1 MENENNS
8 SGISAAPI
16 IFIIGTIIAFICLF
30 NDHFFWFLIIMI
42 ITGGI
47 SGAIWQ
53 NKKDEKEREE
63 RKRRQEERKIQ
74 KQAEFEQKSPIYNA
88 QKEELISKYGE
99 PDKTFIFEELNL
111 QKEII
116 VFGKVNRI
124 WLLGKDLPM
133 SDILSCTFNDNQR
146 IEKGSVS
153 YETKTS
159 TGNMAKRAIVGG
171 VLTGGVGAVVGGATA
186 RKETT
191 VTQENDK
198 VIHDYTVIININS
211 LSEPIIRIP
220 LGTDGTKVN
229 EIVGLMNV
237 IISRKS

>member
-1 MENENNS
+1 M
-8 SGISAAPI
+8 GWV
-16 IFIIGTIIAFICLF
+16 L
-30 NDHFFWFLIIMI
+30 FLIFLCI
-42 ITGGI
+42 ISFMSGWTILGWILVVFFVAVGI
-47 SGAIWQ
+47 ALIWAYDENQ
-53 NKKDEKEREE
+53 KKQENRKQIREKAVIRKMAEKEA
-63 RKRRQEERKIQ
+63 KI
-74 KQAEFEQKSPIYNA
+74 SIYNTSRND
-88 QKEELISKYGE
+88 LISKYGE
-99 PDKTFIFEELNL
+99 PDKTIIFEELNL

-133 SDILSCTFNDNQR
+133 SDVLSCSFNDNQR

-159 TGNMAKRAIVGG
+159 TGNMAKRAIIGG

-186 RKETT
+186 RKETS
-191 VTQENDK
+191 VKQENDK

-211 LSEPIIRIP
+211 LSEPILKIP
-220 LGTDGTKVN
+220 LEADGAKVN

-237 IISRKS
+237 IINRNKE

>member
-1 MENENNS
+1 MGWVLLLIFLCVISFMAGWTTLGWVLVAFFVVIGVALIWANNENQKKQEE
-8 SGISAAPI
+8 
-16 IFIIGTIIAFICLF
+16 LK
-30 NDHFFWFLIIMI
+30 HLKEKV
-42 ITGGI
+42 
-47 SGAIWQ
+47 AI
-53 NKKDEKEREE
+53 KRKAEKEA
-63 RKRRQEERKIQ
+63 KI
-74 KQAEFEQKSPIYNA
+74 PIYNA

-146 IEKGSVS
+146 IEKGKVS

-171 VLTGGVGAVVGGATA
+171 VLTGGVGAIVGGATA

-198 VIHDYTVIININS
+198 VVHDYTVVININS
-211 LSEPIIRIP
+211 LSEPIIRIS
-220 LGTDGTKVN
+220 LGSDGAKVN

-237 IISRKS
+237 IISRRK

>member
-1 MENENNS
+1 MGWVLFLIFLCIISFMAGWTTLGWILVAFFVAVGIALIWANNEN
-8 SGISAAPI
+8 
-16 IFIIGTIIAFICLF
+16 
-30 NDHFFWFLIIMI
+30 
-42 ITGGI
+42 
-47 SGAIWQ
+47 Q
-53 NKKDEKEREE
+53 KK
-63 RKRRQEERKIQ
+63 QEEIKQINEKAAIK
-74 KQAEFEQKSPIYNA
+74 KQAEKEAKTPIYNA
-88 QKEELISKYGE
+88 SRNELISKYGE
-99 PDKTFIFEELNL
+99 PDKAFIFEELNL

-191 VTQENDK
+191 VKQENDK

-211 LSEPIIRIP
+211 LSEPIVKIP
-220 LGTDGTKVN
+220 LGSDGAKVN

-237 IISRKS
+237 IISRKK

>member
-1 MENENNS
+1 M
-8 SGISAAPI
+8 
-16 IFIIGTIIAFICLF
+16 
-30 NDHFFWFLIIMI
+30 
-42 ITGGI
+42 
-47 SGAIWQ
+47 AI
-53 NKKDEKEREE
+53 KRKAEKEA
-63 RKRRQEERKIQ
+63 KI
-74 KQAEFEQKSPIYNA
+74 PVYNA
-88 QKEELISKYGE
+88 SRNDLISKYGE

-146 IEKGSVS
+146 IVKGNVS

-191 VTQENDK
+191 VKQENDK
-198 VIHDYTVIININS
+198 IIHDYTVIININS
-211 LSEPIIRIP
+211 LSEPIVKIP
-220 LGTDGTKVN
+220 LGTDGAKVN

-237 IISRKS
+237 IISRKK

>member
-1 MENENNS
+1 MSGWTILGWILVVFFVAVGIALIWAYDENQKKQENRKQ
-8 SGISAAPI
+8 IREKAVIRKMA
-16 IFIIGTIIAFICLF
+16 
-30 NDHFFWFLIIMI
+30 
-42 ITGGI
+42 
-47 SGAIWQ
+47 
-53 NKKDEKEREE
+53 EKEA
-63 RKRRQEERKIQ
+63 KI
-74 KQAEFEQKSPIYNA
+74 SIYNTSRND
-88 QKEELISKYGE
+88 LISKYGE
-99 PDKTFIFEELNL
+99 PDKTIIFEELNL

-133 SDILSCTFNDNQR
+133 SDVLSCSFNDNQR

-159 TGNMAKRAIVGG
+159 TGNMAKRAIIGG

-186 RKETT
+186 RKETS
-191 VTQENDK
+191 VKQENDK

-211 LSEPIIRIP
+211 LSEPILKIP
-220 LGTDGTKVN
+220 LEADGAKVN

-237 IISRKS
+237 IINRNKE

>member
-1 MENENNS
+1 M
-8 SGISAAPI
+8 
-16 IFIIGTIIAFICLF
+16 
-30 NDHFFWFLIIMI
+30 FWVFFLIFFCILCFAIGWTTLGWILVAVFAIFGI
-42 ITGGI
+42 ILV
-47 SGAIWQ
+47 SAIKDGS
-53 NKKDEKEREE
+53 KKEEE
-63 RKRRQEERKIQ
+63 RKHKQEERKAQ
-74 KQAEFEQKSPIYNA
+74 KQAEIDRKTPIYNT
-88 QKEELISKYGE
+88 KKDELVSKYGQ
-99 PDKTFIFEELNL
+99 PDKTIILEELNL
-111 QKEII
+111 EKEII

-146 IEKGSVS
+146 IEKGGVS

-171 VLTGGVGAVVGGATA
+171 VLTGGVGVVVGGATA

-191 VTQENDK
+191 VKQENDK

-211 LSEPIIRIP
+211 LSEPIIKIP
-220 LGTDGTKVN
+220 LGTDGAKVN

-237 IISRKS
+237 IISRHK

>member
-1 MENENNS
+1 M
-8 SGISAAPI
+8 A
-16 IFIIGTIIAFICLF
+16 
-30 NDHFFWFLIIMI
+30 

-47 SGAIWQ
+47 SSSIWQ
-53 NKKDEKEREE
+53 NKKNKKEREE
-63 RKRRQEERKIQ
+63 RKRRQEERKVQ

-88 QKEELISKYGE
+88 QKNELISKYGQ
-99 PDKTFIFEELNL
+99 PDKSILFEELNL

-133 SDILSCTFNDNQR
+133 SDILSCTFNDNQHTV
-146 IEKGSVS
+146 KGSVS

-191 VTQENDK
+191 VKQENDK
-198 VIHDYTVIININS
+198 AIHDYTVIININS
-211 LSEPIIRIP
+211 LSEPIVKIP
-220 LGTDGTKVN
+220 LGSDGAKVN

-237 IISRKS
+237 IISRNKG

>member
-1 MENENNS
+1 MENKNNS
-8 SGISAAPI
+8 SDISAAPI
-16 IFIIGTIIAFICLF
+16 VFIIGTIISFVCLF
-30 NDHFFWFLIIMI
+30 NDHFFWFMIIMG

-47 SGAIWQ
+47 SGSIWQ
-53 NKKDEKEREE
+53 NKKNEKEREE
-63 RKRRQEERKIQ
+63 RKRKQEERKAL
-74 KQAEFEQKSPIYNA
+74 KQAEIEQKSPIYNA
-88 QKEELISKYGE
+88 QKEELILKYGQ
-99 PDKTFIFEELNL
+99 PDKSIPFEELNL

-146 IEKGSVS
+146 IKKGGVS

-191 VTQENDK
+191 VKQENDK

-211 LSEPIIRIP
+211 LSEPIIKIP
-220 LGTDGTKVN
+220 LGTDDAKVN

-237 IISRKS
+237 IISRHK

>member
-1 MENENNS
+1 MENNS
-8 SGISAAPI
+8 SNNVSCAPF
-16 IFIIGTIIAFICLF
+16 IFIIGTIIAFVCLF
-30 NDHFFWFLIIMI
+30 NDNFFLFLFVMA

-53 NKKDEKEREE
+53 DKQKKKEREE
-63 RKRRQEERKIQ
+63 RKRKQEEKKAQ
-74 KQAEFEQKSPIYNA
+74 KQAEIERKTPIYNA
-88 QKEELISKYGE
+88 KKDELVSKYGQ
-99 PDKTFIFEELNL
+99 PDKTIILEELNL
-111 QKEII
+111 EKEII
-116 VFGKVNRI
+116 AFGKVNRI

-146 IEKGSVS
+146 VEKGSVS

-191 VTQENDK
+191 VKQDNDK
-198 VIHDYTVIININS
+198 VMHDYTVIININS
-211 LSEPIIRIP
+211 LSEPIVKIP
-220 LGTDGTKVN
+220 IGSDGAKVN

-237 IISRKS
+237 IINRK

>member
-1 MENENNS
+1 MGWVLLLIFLCIISFTAGWTTLGWILVAFFVAVGIALIWANNENQKKQEEIKQINEKV
-8 SGISAAPI
+8 
-16 IFIIGTIIAFICLF
+16 
-30 NDHFFWFLIIMI
+30 
-42 ITGGI
+42 
-47 SGAIWQ
+47 AI
-53 NKKDEKEREE
+53 KKKAEKEA
-63 RKRRQEERKIQ
+63 KI
-74 KQAEFEQKSPIYNA
+74 PIYNA
-88 QKEELISKYGE
+88 SRNDLISKYGE
-99 PDKTFIFEELNL
+99 PDKAFVFEELNL

-146 IEKGSVS
+146 IEKGDVS

-191 VTQENDK
+191 VKQENDK

-211 LSEPIIRIP
+211 LSEPIVKIP
-220 LGTDGTKVN
+220 LGADGAKVN

-237 IISRKS
+237 IISRKK

>member
-1 MENENNS
+1 MGWVLFLIFLCIISFIAGWTTLGWILVVFFIAVGIALAWANNENQKKQEEIKQINEK
-8 SGISAAPI
+8 
-16 IFIIGTIIAFICLF
+16 IAI
-30 NDHFFWFLIIMI
+30 
-42 ITGGI
+42 
-47 SGAIWQ
+47 
-53 NKKDEKEREE
+53 KKKAEKET
-63 RKRRQEERKIQ
+63 KT
-74 KQAEFEQKSPIYNA
+74 PIYNA
-88 QKEELISKYGE
+88 SRNELISKYGE

-133 SDILSCTFNDNQR
+133 SDILSCTFNDNQHTV
-146 IEKGSVS
+146 KGSVS

-191 VTQENDK
+191 VKQENDK

-211 LSEPIIRIP
+211 LSEPIVKIP
-220 LGTDGTKVN
+220 LGSDGAKVN

-237 IISRKS
+237 IISRNKG